1 MFLLLLIIL
10 LLLLLTIQ
18 FLKISFA
25 SQTTHLLASSIHNA
39 ASCLRICTFKQGS
52 QSHWVALCIAIVN
65 ASVMESQASYMPG
78 KAAFLH
84 NNSYCQKRERSV
96 NEREQIER
104 SPLIMEK
111 SISNVVCELDVKM
124 RKVFV
129 YFSLI
134 FMIIEKKEHKRTICC
149 ALGRTWNLTL

>member
-104 SPLIMEK
+104 SPLIMKKNPFQMLFANWTWKCEK
-111 SISNVVCELDVKM
+111 FSFIFLSFLWLSR
-124 RKVFV
+124 RKN
-129 YFSLI
+129 I
-134 FMIIEKKEHKRTICC
+134 KEQSV
-149 ALGRTWNLTL
+149 AL